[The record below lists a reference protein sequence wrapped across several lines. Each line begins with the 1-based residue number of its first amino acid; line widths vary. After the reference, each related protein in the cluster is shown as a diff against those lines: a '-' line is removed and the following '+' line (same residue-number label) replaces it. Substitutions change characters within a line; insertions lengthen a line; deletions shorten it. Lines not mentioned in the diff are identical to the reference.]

1 MDVKVRNKVAEIQ
14 QALEQD
20 EQRISLS
27 DPVAKMMLVALAH
40 QSCEIERKM
49 DQTVERLSERFCDQ
63 VLLQSNLKAQPAVT
77 VLSIGN
83 GRECTPYFI
92 DENDAFTYKPTKCN
106 YRPIF
111 KTRIVPGRLMACFM
125 NNTLLQP
132 DKQPVQATWPDN
144 RYNKELWLAFDAA
157 GEVNTL
163 EDVMI
168 ALSHPLPDDSL
179 TAEVGDVQIPLSL
192 VMEDMPRTLNSNFML
207 AEFWKKSLV
216 YYGLWLYRFGKCSNK
231 RTLHRGEIP
240 AWIMDSYAQEI
251 LEPFIGNRFLWIRI
265 KTDRGIS
272 LPLDTAILLNCIP
285 AVNYDIQ
292 DVKLN
297 YSEPIQ
303 RLENDKTGTYFLDVV
318 QNQEQAQD
326 FFIRDFDVNQYDNE
340 RIREDVTNLY
350 RHYVNDYFAFVDSN
364 SLHDGA
370 TLRSLRQSMMQVYD
384 SLDEFRSGNVRPYG
398 GTYAIR
404 NPRNNQQPMVLTYF
418 TTNGER
424 GNLLRRGGR
433 LTSTNA
439 AVGDVE
445 ALIDATGGRNKVR
458 DIKTR
463 KELARHIVNSNDRLF
478 TKMDLLQYC
487 KMEFMRAF
495 GEEAISYCQISLSD
509 SNIPVDGRIE
519 KCIVVHF
526 NVISESLKEEVNKSD
541 FFDYLKINIELR
553 KSFSCNVA
561 LLKSSL
567 CI

>member
-157 GEVNTL
+157 GEVNTV

-350 RHYVNDYFAFVDSN
+350 HHYVNDYFAFVDSN

-370 TLRSLRQSMMQVYD
+370 TLRALRQSMMQVYD

-445 ALIDATGGRNKVR
+445 ALINATGGRNKVR

-495 GEEAISYCQISLSD
+495 GEEAISYCQISLSE

-526 NVISESLKEEVNKSD
+526 NIISETLKEEVNNSD

-553 KSFSCNVA
+553 KSFSLNIKI
-561 LLKSSL
+561 L
-567 CI
+567 

>member
-63 VLLQSNLKAQPAVT
+63 VLLQSNLKTQPAVT

-384 SLDEFRSGNVRPYG
+384 SLDEFRSGNVRRYG

-495 GEEAISYCQISLSD
+495 GEEAISYCNISLSE
-509 SNIPVDGRIE
+509 SNVPVDRHIE
-519 KCIVVHF
+519 KCINVHF
-526 NVISESLKEEVNKSD
+526 QILSESLKEEINKSD

-553 KSFSCNVA
+553 KSFSC
-561 LLKSSL
+561 LL
-567 CI
+567 IIFI

>member
-240 AWIMDSYAQEI
+240 AWIMDSYAEEI

-384 SLDEFRSGNVRPYG
+384 SLDEFRSGNVRRYG

-495 GEEAISYCQISLSD
+495 GEEAISYCNISLSE
-509 SNIPVDGRIE
+509 SNVPVDRHIE
-519 KCIVVHF
+519 KCINVHF
-526 NVISESLKEEVNKSD
+526 QILSESLKEEINKSD

-553 KSFSCNVA
+553 KSFSC
-561 LLKSSL
+561 LL
-567 CI
+567 IIFI

>member
-132 DKQPVQATWPDN
+132 GKLPVQATWPDN
-144 RYNKELWLAFDAA
+144 RYNKELWLAFDSA

-168 ALSHPLPDDSL
+168 ALSHPLPNDSL

-207 AEFWKKSLV
+207 VEFWKKSLV

-370 TLRSLRQSMMQVYD
+370 TLRALRQSMMQVYD

-445 ALIDATGGRNKVR
+445 ALIDATGGRNKVK

-478 TKMDLLQYC
+478 TKMDLQQYC
-487 KMEFMRAF
+487 KVEFMRAF
-495 GEEAISYCQISLSD
+495 GEEAISYCNISLSE
-509 SNIPVDGRIE
+509 SNVPVDRHIE
-519 KCIVVHF
+519 KCIKVHF
-526 NVISESLKEEVNKSD
+526 QILSESLKEEVIRSD
-541 FFDYLKINIELR
+541 FFDYLRINIELR
-553 KSFSCNVA
+553 KSFSLN
-561 LLKSSL
+561 
-567 CI
+567 IYIR

>member
-384 SLDEFRSGNVRPYG
+384 SLDEYRSGNVRPYG

-424 GNLLRRGGR
+424 GNRLRRGGK

-445 ALIDATGGRNKVR
+445 ALIDATGGRNKVK

-463 KELARHIVNSNDRLF
+463 KELVRHIVNSNDRLF

-509 SNIPVDGRIE
+509 SNVPVDGRIE

>member
-132 DKQPVQATWPDN
+132 GKLPIQATWPDN

-207 AEFWKKSLV
+207 VEFWKKSLV

-384 SLDEFRSGNVRPYG
+384 SLDEFRSGNVRRYG

-445 ALIDATGGRNKVR
+445 ALINATGGRNKVK

-487 KMEFMRAF
+487 KVEFMRAF
-495 GEEAISYCQISLSD
+495 GEEAISYCNISLSE
-509 SNIPVDGRIE
+509 SNVPVDRHIE
-519 KCIVVHF
+519 KCINVHF
-526 NVISESLKEEVNKSD
+526 QILSESLKEEINKSD

-553 KSFSCNVA
+553 KSFSC
-561 LLKSSL
+561 LL
-567 CI
+567 IIFI

>member
-83 GRECTPYFI
+83 GHECTPYFI

-132 DKQPVQATWPDN
+132 GKLPVQATWPDN
-144 RYNKELWLAFDAA
+144 RYNKELWLAFDSA

-207 AEFWKKSLV
+207 VEFWKKSLV

-318 QNQEQAQD
+318 QNQEQVQD

-370 TLRSLRQSMMQVYD
+370 TLRALRQSMMQVYD

-495 GEEAISYCQISLSD
+495 GEEAISYCNISLSE
-509 SNIPVDGRIE
+509 SNVPVDRHIE
-519 KCIVVHF
+519 KCINVHF
-526 NVISESLKEEVNKSD
+526 QILSESLKEEINKSD

-553 KSFSCNVA
+553 KSFSC
-561 LLKSSL
+561 LL
-567 CI
+567 IIFI

>member
-132 DKQPVQATWPDN
+132 GKLPIQATWPDN

-384 SLDEFRSGNVRPYG
+384 SLDEFRSGNVRRYG

>member
-132 DKQPVQATWPDN
+132 DNQPVQATWPDN

-207 AEFWKKSLV
+207 VEFWKKSLV

-384 SLDEFRSGNVRPYG
+384 SLDEYRSGNVRPYG

-445 ALIDATGGRNKVR
+445 ALIDTTGGRNKVR